1 MNRIEQAERDSQ
13 NRVVRMIERS
23 LGYRNLGS
31 LQHRADNA
39 PVREADLRTWLA
51 GRGVSSTLITRAVAR
66 LTDAAAIGGG
76 QTLYGANRAV
86 YDLLRGGVKVKDDGD
101 SLTPTVWLIDWVNP
115 EANDFAVA
123 EEVTVHGE
131 HTKRPDVVLYING
144 IALGVLELKRSA
156 VSVADG
162 IRQNVVNQ
170 QHDFIEPFFATVQL
184 VFAGNDSEGLRYGTV
199 GTTEPYYLTWKEERP
214 GWQPGDPKDTR
225 YVPAD
230 ACDAGTLALD
240 CDLARLLGKRRFLE
254 FVHDFVVFDAG
265 TKKLA
270 RHNQYFGVRAAQRK
284 IRQREGGIV
293 WHTQGSGKS
302 LTMVWLARWILERVT
317 GSRVLIVTDREE
329 LDKQIKGVFAD
340 VGETVYRTS
349 SGADLV
355 AVLNENEE
363 PLVCSLVHK
372 FGRSGEAATAEF
384 AAEIEAARGRGYSP
398 KGDVY
403 VFVDEAHRTQS
414 GLLHKA
420 MRALLPDAVFIG
432 FTGTPLLA
440 KHKQTTHAQFG
451 PFIHTYTFDEAVRD
465 RVVRDIRYEAR
476 DVDQTLGSARR
487 VDERFEA
494 LLAGSHRSDADREE
508 IKRRWATLKKLYSSR
523 DRLQRIAADIVED
536 MRLRPRLK
544 TGRGNALLVTGS
556 VYEACA
562 YYEIFEDTPLAGKTA
577 IVTSYRP
584 HVSDINNQ
592 PTAEGRGEAQRKY
605 DVYRRMLA
613 RHFRTSEDEAA
624 ARVEEFETAVKDR
637 FVKQPGQ
644 MKLLIVVDKL
654 LTGFDAPPATY
665 LYIDKPMRDH
675 GLFQAIC
682 RVNRLDG
689 DDKEYGYVVDYRD
702 LFGALAGAIDDYT
715 GGALAG
721 YDTEDVEG
729 LLARRLDEAKRDLDD
744 ALDAVRALFEKVEPP
759 QDTPQVLRYFGT
771 TEPGDAA
778 ALAATELQRSALYKA
793 VRRLVRVYADVQ
805 DDMAGA
811 GYTDAEA
818 AVVAAEVRRYERT
831 VEAVRANS
839 GDARD
844 TSYYDP
850 HMRQLLDDYVRAED
864 SETVAKLDEM
874 GLVEMIVERGIGV
887 AEKSLPGGIRES
899 ETTVAET
906 IENNVRRVIIDKRQ
920 ANPAHYDKMSE
931 LLTALIEARR
941 AKALEY
947 ADYLARIEALS
958 KQVVYPSGTSTYP
971 ASMNTHGRRALYDN
985 LGRDEALALR
995 VDEAVRGALTDDWRG
1010 HPVKEKAVLY
1020 EIRAALGAHADR
1032 ADDVFAIVE
1041 RQREY

>member
-1 MNRIEQAERDSQ
+1 MNGIEQAERETQ
-13 NRVVRMIERS
+13 TRVVRLIERF
-23 LGYRNLGS
+23 GYRPLGS
-31 LQHRADNA
+31 LQHVYDNA
-39 PVREADLRTWLA
+39 PIRQDDLRAWLR
-51 GRGVSSTLITRAVAR
+51 GRGVPEALVTRAVTQ

-76 QTLYGANRAV
+76 RSLYDANRDV
-86 YDLLRGGVKVKDDGD
+86 YDLLRGGAKVKGD
-101 SLTPTVWLIDWVNP
+101 SDDLTSTVWLVDWANP

-123 EEVTVHGE
+123 EEVTVVGE
-131 HTKRPDVVLYING
+131 HTKRPDVVVYVNG
-144 IALGVLELKRSA
+144 IALAVLELKRSA
-156 VSVADG
+156 VSVAEG

-170 QHDFIEPFFATVQL
+170 QSTFIESFFAPVQL
-184 VFAGNDSEGLRYGTV
+184 VMAGNDSEGLRYGTV

-214 GWQPGDPKDTR
+214 GWASGDPRDAK

-230 ACDAGTLALD
+230 ECDAGTVALD

-254 FVHDFVVFDAG
+254 VVHDFVVFDAG
-265 TKKLA
+265 VKKLA
-270 RHNQYFGVRAAQRK
+270 RHNQYFGVKAAQAK
-284 IRQREGGIV
+284 IRKREGGIV

-302 LTMVWLARWILERVT
+302 LTMVWLARWILENVPR
-317 GSRVLIVTDREE
+317 SRVLIVTDRVE
-329 LDKQIKGVFAD
+329 LDEQIEAVFTGVR
-340 VGETVYRTS
+340 ETIYRTS

-355 AVLNENEE
+355 ATLNEPEE

-372 FGRSGEAATAEF
+372 FGRTDDASVAEF
-384 AAEIEAARGRGYSP
+384 ASEIQAARRGGYSP

-403 VFVDEAHRTQS
+403 VFVDEAHRTQA
-414 GLLHKA
+414 GDLHDA

-432 FTGTPLLA
+432 FTGTPLL
-440 KHKQTTHAQFG
+440 TTHKAATHSRFG
-451 PFIHTYTFDEAVRD
+451 AFVHTYTFDEAVND
-465 RVVRDIRYEAR
+465 HVVRDIRYEAR
-476 DVDQTLGSARR
+476 DVNQRLGSAKR

-494 LLAGSHRSDADREE
+494 LLADSARSDADREDL
-508 IKRRWATLKKLYSSR
+508 KQRWATLKKLYSSK
-523 DRLQRIAADIVED
+523 DRLQRIAADIAED
-536 MRLRPRLK
+536 MRRRPRLK
-544 TGRGNALLVTGS
+544 TGHGNAILVTGS

-562 YYEIFEDTPLAGKTA
+562 YYEIFEGTPLKGKTA

-592 PTAEGRGEAQRKY
+592 PTAEGKGEAQRKY

-613 RHFRTSEDEAA
+613 DHFRTSEDDAA
-624 ARVEEFETAVKDR
+624 GRVQEFETAVKER
-637 FVKQPGQ
+637 FVKEPGQ

-715 GGALAG
+715 GGAFDA
-721 YDTEDVEG
+721 YDTEDVGG
-729 LLARRLDEAKRDLDD
+729 LLTRRLDEARRDLDD

-759 QDTPQVLRYFGT
+759 GEIQDVLRYFGT
-771 TEPGDAA
+771 TEPGDAE
-778 ALAATELQRSALYKA
+778 ALAATEPQRAALYKA
-793 VRRLVRVYADVQ
+793 VRRLVTVYADVS
-805 DDMAGA
+805 DEMTEA
-811 GYTDAEA
+811 GYTPPQA
-818 AVVAAEVRRYERT
+818 ASIADEVRRYQRT

-850 HMRQLLDDYVRAED
+850 HMRQLLDDYVRADD
-864 SETVAKLDEM
+864 SEQVATLDNM

-887 AEKSLPGGIRES
+887 AEKALPGGIRES

-920 ANPAHYDKMSE
+920 ANPVHYDKMSE

-941 AKALEY
+941 TKALEY
-947 ADYLARIEALS
+947 REYLEQIEALTR
-958 KQVVYPSGTSTYP
+958 QVVQPTHTADYP
-971 ASMNTHGRRALYDN
+971 ASMDSHARRALFDN
-985 LGRDEALALR
+985 LGRDEALAAR
-995 VDEAVRGALTDDWRG
+995 VDAAVRAALTDDWRG
-1010 HPVKEKAVLY
+1010 HPVKEKAILY
-1020 EIRAALGAHADR
+1020 EIRAALGDQAGR
-1032 ADDVFAIVE
+1032 AADVFAIVE
-1041 RQREY
+1041 EQREY